1 MTKTASTDAI
11 ASNAMRL
18 LWAGSLAIFAAA
30 IGAGVRGGILANWA
44 ADFGFT
50 GAQLGAIGGAGF
62 TGFCFGIIIGGVV
75 VDKIGYGKLVVAAF
89 LFHVLSAFITF
100 AATKGQAQN
109 TAYLFLY
116 IGTFV
121 FALAN
126 GTLEA
131 VANPL
136 VSTLFPSN
144 RTHYLNMLHASWP
157 AGLVVGGLIGW
168 ILGDRM
174 GVSWKI
180 QLGLFLVPTALYGVA
195 FMGQHFPKS
204 EASAKGLSV
213 WEMMRDVGIFGAL
226 VACFLIGLFFKD
238 QLGGILG
245 FFTNNPFFA
254 STTWSTLSWAVAL
267 GLLLVVGVKTNFSI
281 GSILLFVLFIAHLLV
296 GAVELGTDGWIQNIT
311 GNILTPAQGKILFV
325 FTSFLMFSL
334 RFCADFIERH
344 LRISPIGLLLICSLL
359 AMVGL
364 RLVSGIDTFGGAMMA
379 LAVYAIGKTFF
390 WPTMLA
396 VVGDRFP
403 RTGAVAMSIMG
414 GIGMMSAGLLGGPGL
429 GYAKDRFTAEHL
441 QTTAPAIY
449 EQYKAPTPSKFL
461 FLEEVHGLDGTRL
474 SEAQTTRSKTP
485 EQQTVVQASIIGD
498 RETLKADSFIPLT
511 MAIIYVLLFFY
522 FKSIGGYRAVHI
534 DGGSASRH

>member
-1 MTKTASTDAI
+1 MTKTVTTDAI

-18 LWAGSLAIFAAA
+18 LWAGFLAIFAAG
-30 IGAGVRGGILANWA
+30 IGFGIRGGILATWA
-44 ADFGFT
+44 LDFGFT

-89 LFHVLSAFITF
+89 VFHMLSALI
-100 AATKGQAQN
+100 ALSATKGQAQT
-109 TAYLFLY
+109 TAYLLLY

-144 RTHYLNMLHASWP
+144 RTHYLNILHASWP

-168 ILGDRM
+168 ILGDGM
-174 GVSWKI
+174 GVSWKV
-180 QLGLFLVPTALYGVA
+180 QLGLFLVPTVLYGLA

-204 EASAKGLSV
+204 EASQKGLSV
-213 WEMMRDVGIFGAL
+213 GEMMRDVGILGAL
-226 VACFLIGLFFKD
+226 VACFLVGLFFKD
-238 QLGGILG
+238 QLGSILV
-245 FFTNNPFFA
+245 FFTENSFFT
-254 STTWSTLSWAVAL
+254 SGTWSALSWAVAL
-267 GLLLVVGVKTNFSI
+267 GLLLVVGLKTNFAI

-311 GNILTPAQGKILFV
+311 GNILTSAQGKILFV
-325 FTSFLMFSL
+325 FTSLLMFSL

-344 LRISPIGLLLICSLL
+344 LKISPIGLLFICSSL
-359 AMVGL
+359 AVIGL
-364 RLVSGIDTFGGAMMA
+364 WLVSGINTFGGAMMA
-379 LAVYAIGKTFF
+379 LAVYALGKTFF

-441 QTTAPAIY
+441 QQTAPAIY
-449 EQYKAPTPSKFL
+449 EQYKAPTPSRFL

-474 SEAQTTRSKTP
+474 SQAQQAATRTP
-485 EQQTVVQASIIGD
+485 EQQTVVDASIVGD
-498 RETLKADSFIPLT
+498 RQTLKADSFIPLA
-511 MAIIYVLLFFY
+511 MALIYVGLFFY
-522 FKSIGGYRAVHI
+522 FRSIGGYRAVHI
-534 DGGSASRH
+534 EGTTGGRH